1 MKILTSYKK
10 IIFMKTTSH
19 FIWIQLKSEIFSDIF
34 SAVYLYLEQ
43 NNIQNSIVFQNPLSP
58 HITLYYL
65 EKDID
70 QVTKEE
76 IKKYIQKFDIKN
88 SITISWYDYFLN
100 WEWNKSIFYFTTKK
114 NLLLEAYRNDLDDK
128 YNRNHVENNSF
139 TFSPHITFLR
149 IQDNKVFKTHRQNI
163 ENIINKELQK
173 INNLDINTK
182 NIFLYAV
189 NSQFKEEIQVKL

>member
-1 MKILTSYKK
+1 
-10 IIFMKTTSH
+10 MKTTSH

-43 NNIQNSIVFQNPLSP
+43 NNIQDSIIFQNPLSV

-65 EKDID
+65 EKNID
-70 QVTKEE
+70 KITIEE

-100 WEWNKSIFYFTTKK
+100 WEWNKSIFYFRTKT
-114 NLLLEAYRNDLDDK
+114 NVALEKYRNDLHKK
-128 YNRNHVENNSF
+128 YNRDYVEDNNF
-139 TFSPHITFLR
+139 IFSPHITFLR
-149 IQDNKVFKTHRQNI
+149 IQDNKIFEEHRKNI
-163 ENIINKELQK
+163 ENIIDKQLQK
-173 INNLDINTK
+173 INDLDINTK

-189 NSQFKEEIQVKL
+189 NSQFKEEIQIKL

>member
-1 MKILTSYKK
+1 
-10 IIFMKTTSH
+10 MKTTSH

-43 NNIQNSIVFQNPLSP
+43 NNIQDSIVFQNPLSL

-70 QVTKEE
+70 QVIKEE

-88 SITISWYDYFLN
+88 SITVSWCDYFLN
-100 WEWNKSIFYFTTKK
+100 WEWNKSIFYFTTKT
-114 NLLLEAYRNDLDDK
+114 NLPLQAYRNDLHDK
-128 YNRNHVENNSF
+128 YNRIYVENNSF

-149 IQDNKVFKTHRQNI
+149 IQNSKIFEEHRKNI
-163 ENIINKELQK
+163 ENIINKKVQK
-173 INNLDINTK
+173 INDLDINTK